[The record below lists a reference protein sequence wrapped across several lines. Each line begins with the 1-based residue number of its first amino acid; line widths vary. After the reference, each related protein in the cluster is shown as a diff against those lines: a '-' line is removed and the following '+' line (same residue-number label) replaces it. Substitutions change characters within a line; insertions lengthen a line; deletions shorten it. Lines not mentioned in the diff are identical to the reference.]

1 MQRQASDEAA
11 RNLFVTGL
19 RNAHALE
26 NQALELMER
35 QVERIEHYPDLAAR
49 LRQHLD
55 ETRVQRQRIENIL
68 AALGTGTSALKDM
81 ALSLFGTVA
90 AIGNALAGDEIL
102 KNCFANFAFEG
113 YEIAAYKSL
122 IVLAEATGHQD
133 CIGPLD
139 QSLREEQAMA
149 AWLEENLGPV
159 TLHYVSL
166 AAGGMPA
173 KR

>member
-1 MQRQASDEAA
+1 MQTSDTA

-26 NQALELMER
+26 NEAIELMQRQIGRLER
-35 QVERIEHYPDLAAR
+35 YPDVEAR
-49 LRQHLD
+49 LRQHLE
-55 ETRVQRQRIENIL
+55 ETRLQKQRIENIL
-68 AALGTGTSALKDM
+68 AALGTNASTLKDVV
-81 ALSLFGTVA
+81 LSLFGTVA

-122 IVLAEATGHQD
+122 IVLADATGHHD
-133 CIGPLD
+133 CIPPLD

-149 AWLEENLGPV
+149 AWIIETLPELTLKYVGLREEGR
-159 TLHYVSL
+159 TASH
-166 AAGGMPA
+166 
-173 KR
+173 

>member
-113 YEIAAYKSL
+113 YEIAAY
-122 IVLAEATGHQD
+122 
-133 CIGPLD
+133 
-139 QSLREEQAMA
+139 
-149 AWLEENLGPV
+149 
-159 TLHYVSL
+159 
-166 AAGGMPA
+166 
-173 KR
+173 